1 MNYSAIKYCDI
12 ANGTGVRT
20 VLFVSGCRNHCKDCF
35 QPETWAFEYGNP
47 FTGEVE
53 DEIIASL
60 KPDYIRGLTLLGGDP
75 FEPEN
80 QKALLPFMRRV
91 KAECPGKDVW
101 AYTGYVLDR
110 DLVPGG
116 KCCTADTAELLHTI
130 DVLVDG
136 PFVTDRRDVDKGL
149 PIHVPVNYY
158 PDDDPT
164 KPPLFRW
171 RAHAHLLYEN
181 WLNYYVYQ
189 NTPYDLGEIQR
200 VKHE

>member
-75 FEPEN
+75 FDPEN
-80 QKALLPFMRRV
+80 QKTLLPFMRRV

-116 KCCTADTAELLHTI
+116 KRFVDGVTRELLESI
-130 DVLVDG
+130 DILIDG
-136 PFVTDRRDVDKGL
+136 RFVEELKNL
-149 PIHVPVNYY
+149 MLN
-158 PDDDPT
+158 
-164 KPPLFRW
+164 FRGSGNQ
-171 RAHAHLLYEN
+171 RIIKMKETLETGKVILSE
-181 WLNYYVYQ
+181 LN
-189 NTPYDLGEIQR
+189 N
-200 VKHE
+200 